1 MTVNDLVLYWAIN
14 NSSFFKFSGQV
25 GKKIRLDKGGKLD
38 IYIALDASDSIEEED
53 FNKAKKVIKK
63 LITKVYDYKT

>member
-1 MTVNDLVLYWAIN
+1 M
-14 NSSFFKFSGQV
+14 
-25 GKKIRLDKGGKLD
+25 DKGGKLD